1 MDTMQ
6 LNGMTLRSEY
16 GVVRRQSGLHP
27 SVARP
32 GKARG
37 VMAFP
42 RSGPAP
48 TMSPLDRI
56 VDGIHTRRR
65 EHQER
70 VALRAEQRARVGCA
84 DTREECMLRHLPIH
98 RGPGTAGTDHV
109 GSRCAHP
116 DHRFRA
122 H

>member
-1 MDTMQ
+1 METMQ
-6 LNGMTLRSEY
+6 LNGMTIRSEY
-16 GVVRRQSGLHP
+16 GVARRRPGLHP
-27 SVARP
+27 SVARSS
-32 GKARG
+32 KAGG

-42 RSGPAP
+42 RSGQAP
-48 TMSPLDRI
+48 TRSPLDRI

-70 VALRAEQRARVGCA
+70 VTLRAEQRVGVGCA
-84 DTREECMLRHLPIH
+84 DTREECMLRHLPLH
-98 RGPGTAGTDHV
+98 RGPGTVGTDHA

-116 DHRFRA
+116 GHMFRA